1 MRLPD
6 VCCCRDESKRPR
18 SAPTTRPITDF
29 DEWLDAIAQD
39 LINEIDLCQ
48 RIKWWDYD
56 LAGSLY
62 WRGHEAYDIV
72 CPPPPPAHLGAQSA
86 PPPPHLP
93 ARLAFACCGRSHSY
107 TPSAHTIR
115 GNCVRAADTRC
126 VAVVCQ
132 EHDDTASYPGCAAPS
147 VSTPPSRTAT
157 CDTGARTSCPGV
169 VSASTC
175 RSDRGQLPQLQL
187 ALARVSSSCPAPLR
201 AVRTGGAS
209 WSDAHNVCA
218 HESRARHHL
227 SSLSA
232 SRLPSRATGRVR
244 PPNPPSPAP
253 NRPQRSDTNRHLRL
267 PHRLGVSDFK
277 HRVLIL
283 PQLLPVL
290 VASLAS
296 RIPCREP
303 RYHD

>member
-1 MRLPD
+1 MRLPMC
-6 VCCCRDESKRPR
+6 VAAGTNPSGLVLPLRPALSR
-18 SAPTTRPITDF
+18 TSTS
-29 DEWLDAIAQD
+29 
-39 LINEIDLCQ
+39 
-48 RIKWWDYD
+48 
-56 LAGSLY
+56 GS
-62 WRGHEAYDIV
+62 
-72 CPPPPPAHLGAQSA
+72 
-86 PPPPHLP
+86 
-93 ARLAFACCGRSHSY
+93 
-107 TPSAHTIR
+107 TPSRRTSSTRSTCVSASSGGTTTSPAPCTGVGTKPTILSVPLRRPLISVRSPPRLPPTSPHDSRVLAAAAPIRTPHRTHTIR
-115 GNCVRAADTRC
+115 GNCVLTADTRC

-253 NRPQRSDTNRHLRL
+253 NRPQRSDPYRHLRL
-267 PHRLGVSDFK
+267 PHRLGVSDFE